1 MRKQIETAAFNYMER
16 LLGRFATDGQRNF
29 HDVARFPWIR
39 ELEQNY
45 ETIRQEV
52 EALCRERD
60 AIPYIEDIN
69 PQQRS
74 IVADARWRTY
84 FLHAFRHAL
93 DGNLRRCPGTAA
105 LLQRVPNL
113 VMAFFSILEP
123 GTTLKPHRGIY
134 KGVLRYHLGI
144 QIPVTKEKCG
154 LTVAGDYM
162 PWANGKSF
170 VFDDTFEHFAQ
181 NESDC
186 RRAVLIVDFEREVP
200 FWLRGLNRAAISAIG
215 RSDFVRNSFAAA
227 ERPGAAVSGGKSLY

>member
-1 MRKQIETAAFNYMER
+1 MIKQAEAAALNYMEH
-16 LLGRFATDGQRNF
+16 LLGTFATDGQRKF
-29 HDVARFPWIR
+29 HDVAKFPWIR
-39 ELEQNY
+39 EFEKNY
-45 ETIRQEV
+45 ETIRQEA
-52 EALCRERD
+52 EALCRDRD

-74 IVADARWRTY
+74 IVADARWKTY
-84 FLHAFRHAL
+84 FFHAFGHSL
-93 DGNLRRCPGTAA
+93 KENHQKCPGTAA
-105 LLQRVPNL
+105 LLQQVPNI

-144 QIPVTKEKCG
+144 QIPMTKEKCG
-154 LTVAGDYM
+154 LSVSGDYM

-181 NESDC
+181 NESDRC
-186 RRAVLIVDFEREVP
+186 RVVLIVDFEREVP
-200 FWLRGLNRAAISAIG
+200 FWLRGLNRAVISAIG

-227 ERPGAAVSGGKSLY
+227 GRPSAAASSAKSLY